1 MSIPLALTR
10 KALGKGKRQMLLKKL
25 VAASL
30 AVCSGAR
37 MTPRTLKAQSP
48 LNNNAVIKSV
58 KAGLSVDL
66 ILFIIHSHPEPDPGH
81 TRTIEQSDVL
91 AFT

>member
-1 MSIPLALTR
+1 
-10 KALGKGKRQMLLKKL
+10 MLLKML

-37 MTPRTLKAQSP
+37 MTPRTLKAQP
-48 LNNNAVIKSV
+48 TLNDNAVIKSV
-58 KAGLSVDL
+58 KAGLSEGR
-66 ILFIIHSHPEPDPGH
+66 ILLIIHSLAEPDHGH
-81 TRTIEQSDVL
+81 TKTIEQSDVL

>member
-1 MSIPLALTR
+1 
-10 KALGKGKRQMLLKKL
+10 MLLKKL

-37 MTPRTLKAQSP
+37 MTPRTLKAQP
-48 LNNNAVIKSV
+48 TLNDNAVIKSV
-58 KAGLSVDL
+58 KARLSEGR
-66 ILFIIHSHPEPDPGH
+66 ILFIIHSRPEPDPGH

-91 AFT
+91 VFTE